1 MYSERPRTSLPRIA
15 LIGLI
20 GNVMEWYDF
29 AVYGYFASV
38 IGQLFFPNTDPA
50 VSLIASFGAFA
61 AGFVVRPLGGL
72 LFGRIGDRI
81 GRERAMTLSVV
92 AMAVPTV
99 LMAFIPSYQ
108 TIGILAPILIIFLR
122 IVQGLSVGGEFT
134 SSLVYLVEHAPSHRR
149 GFMAIWGSWGAT
161 AGTLLGSAVGLLVT
175 HYWDSAELLAW
186 GWRLP
191 FLLGGF
197 VAFTG
202 YWIRKS
208 VRVHLPLV
216 PSKTPVKE
224 AFARFKRPMLRVAF
238 LNVGNGVA
246 YYTAFIYTLTY
257 LKGSGRLSESDAFQL
272 NTVSMVLLLCLMP
285 LSAWLSDWVG
295 RKPVLLASL
304 LTLTMGTLPLFYL
317 ILHGTTTEI
326 ILGELSF
333 ALILGFSTGAIAA
346 TNVELIP
353 SMVRCTGLAFAY
365 NASIGLFGGSTPM
378 INAWLIRSTES
389 PMAPAFW
396 GTITALVSLL
406 TLALWV
412 RETRFRSLDD
422 C

>member
-61 AGFVVRPLGGL
+61 AGFVVRTLGGL

-149 GFMAIWGSWGAT
+149 GFMAIWGSWGAS

>member
-149 GFMAIWGSWGAT
+149 GFMAIWGSWGAS

-216 PSKTPVKE
+216 PSETPVKE

-285 LSAWLSDWVG
+285 LSALLSDWVG

-378 INAWLIRSTES
+378 INAWLIRCTES

-412 RETRFRSLDD
+412 KETRFRSLDD

>member
-1 MYSERPRTSLPRIA
+1 M
-15 LIGLI
+15 
-20 GNVMEWYDF
+20 
-29 AVYGYFASV
+29 
-38 IGQLFFPNTDPA
+38 
-50 VSLIASFGAFA
+50 
-61 AGFVVRPLGGL
+61 
-72 LFGRIGDRI
+72 
-81 GRERAMTLSVV
+81 
-92 AMAVPTV
+92 
-99 LMAFIPSYQ
+99 
-108 TIGILAPILIIFLR
+108 
-122 IVQGLSVGGEFT
+122 
-134 SSLVYLVEHAPSHRR
+134 
-149 GFMAIWGSWGAT
+149 
-161 AGTLLGSAVGLLVT
+161 
-175 HYWDSAELLAW
+175 
-186 GWRLP
+186 
-191 FLLGGF
+191 
-197 VAFTG
+197 AFTG

-412 RETRFRSLDD
+412 TR
-422 C
+422 

>member
-61 AGFVVRPLGGL
+61 AGFIVRPLGGL
-72 LFGRIGDRI
+72 VFGRIGDRI

-149 GFMAIWGSWGAT
+149 GFMAIWGSWGAS

-175 HYWDSAELLAW
+175 HYWDSAELLA
-186 GWRLP
+186 
-191 FLLGGF
+191 
-197 VAFTG
+197 
-202 YWIRKS
+202 
-208 VRVHLPLV
+208 
-216 PSKTPVKE
+216 
-224 AFARFKRPMLRVAF
+224 
-238 LNVGNGVA
+238 
-246 YYTAFIYTLTY
+246 
-257 LKGSGRLSESDAFQL
+257 
-272 NTVSMVLLLCLMP
+272 
-285 LSAWLSDWVG
+285 
-295 RKPVLLASL
+295 
-304 LTLTMGTLPLFYL
+304 
-317 ILHGTTTEI
+317 
-326 ILGELSF
+326 
-333 ALILGFSTGAIAA
+333 
-346 TNVELIP
+346 
-353 SMVRCTGLAFAY
+353 
-365 NASIGLFGGSTPM
+365 
-378 INAWLIRSTES
+378 
-389 PMAPAFW
+389 
-396 GTITALVSLL
+396 
-406 TLALWV
+406 
-412 RETRFRSLDD
+412 
-422 C
+422 

>member
-1 MYSERPRTSLPRIA
+1 
-15 LIGLI
+15 
-20 GNVMEWYDF
+20 MEWYDF

-61 AGFVVRPLGGL
+61 AGFIVRPLGGL
-72 LFGRIGDRI
+72 VFGRIGDRI

-92 AMAVPTV
+92 SMAVPTV

-149 GFMAIWGSWGAT
+149 GFMAIWGSWGAS

-208 VRVHLPLV
+208 VRVQLPLV
-216 PSKTPVKE
+216 PSETPVRE
-224 AFARFKRPMLRVAF
+224 AFARFKQPMLRVAF

-272 NTVSMVLLLCLMP
+272 NTVSMLLLLCLMP
-285 LSAWLSDWVG
+285 LSAWLSDRIG

-304 LTLTMGTLPLFYL
+304 LTLTLGTLPLFYL

-326 ILGELSF
+326 ILGELGF

-396 GTITALVSLL
+396 GTVTALVSLL

-412 RETRFRSLDD
+412 KETRFRSLDD

>member
-1 MYSERPRTSLPRIA
+1 
-15 LIGLI
+15 
-20 GNVMEWYDF
+20 MEWYDF

-149 GFMAIWGSWGAT
+149 GFMAIWGSWGAS

-412 RETRFRSLDD
+412 KETRFRSLDD

>member
-61 AGFVVRPLGGL
+61 AGFIVRPLGGL
-72 LFGRIGDRI
+72 VFGRIGDRI

-149 GFMAIWGSWGAT
+149 GFMAIWGSWGAS

-208 VRVHLPLV
+208 VRVQLPLV
-216 PSKTPVKE
+216 PSETPVRE
-224 AFARFKRPMLRVAF
+224 AFARFKQPMLRVAF

-272 NTVSMVLLLCLMP
+272 NTVSMLLLLCLMP
-285 LSAWLSDWVG
+285 LSAWLSDRIG

-304 LTLTMGTLPLFYL
+304 LTLTLGTLPLFYL

-326 ILGELSF
+326 ILGELGF

-396 GTITALVSLL
+396 GTVTALVSLL

-412 RETRFRSLDD
+412 KETRFRSLDD

>member
-149 GFMAIWGSWGAT
+149 GFMAIWGSWGAS

-412 RETRFRSLDD
+412 KETRFRSLDD

>member
-149 GFMAIWGSWGAT
+149 GFMAIWGSWGAS

-295 RKPVLLASL
+295 I
-304 LTLTMGTLPLFYL
+304 TLPCFS
-317 ILHGTTTEI
+317 
-326 ILGELSF
+326 EL
-333 ALILGFSTGAIAA
+333 
-346 TNVELIP
+346 
-353 SMVRCTGLAFAY
+353 
-365 NASIGLFGGSTPM
+365 
-378 INAWLIRSTES
+378 
-389 PMAPAFW
+389 
-396 GTITALVSLL
+396 
-406 TLALWV
+406 
-412 RETRFRSLDD
+412 
-422 C
+422 